1 MGATVKRE
9 GSKVWIEGVPSLGW
23 GKERECTFAGALS
36 AALAVTDHPCSYT
49 DVMGYTGLAF
59 RVRWYHGHMGL
70 RWCPS
75 SPVGEFPQE
84 IEAIQKAT
92 GWRLRCEI
100 DIDAV
105 EPDMARYQA
114 DIVSSID
121 AGFPVLA
128 YEPKLN
134 MDVIYGYRGAGKT
147 LIIED
152 YFRDEPVEAAP
163 RDLGPFVIFLEEH
176 DTAMPEAEA
185 IRAGLEIAVANWERE
200 PMPGAKGKYHYGK
213 GAREAWA
220 RDLGD
225 VASLSDTE
233 RNLLH
238 FASSWNCGSL
248 FDARTAAVRFLGRAA
263 EVLGGPAAESLKRAA
278 ACMEEEIDVLR
289 VSFTEKT
296 AFHGPWS
303 GKDSSEWTEEVRE
316 REREILARAGE
327 AEEKAMGEVRKA
339 LKIEELG
346 IEKCRAGQRG
356 GARDGGEGGGLEGR

>member
-1 MGATVKRE
+1 
-9 GSKVWIEGVPSLGW
+9 
-23 GKERECTFAGALS
+23 
-36 AALAVTDHPCSYT
+36 
-49 DVMGYTGLAF
+49 MGYTGLAF

-100 DIDAV
+100 EMDAA
-105 EPDMARYQA
+105 EPDMAQHQA

-176 DTAMPEAEA
+176 DTAMPEAEV
-185 IRAGLEIAVANWERE
+185 IRAGLEIAVANWNRD
-200 PMPGAKGKYHYGK
+200 PMPWAKGKYHYGK
-213 GAREAWA
+213 GALEAWA

-225 VASLSDTE
+225 VVSLSDTE

-238 FASSWNCGSL
+238 FASWWNFSSL
-248 FDARTAAVRFLGRAA
+248 FDARTAAVAFLGRAG
-263 EVLGGPAAESLKRAA
+263 EVLGDPAAESLERAA
-278 ACMEEEIDVLR
+278 TCLEEEMDVLR
-289 VSFTEKT
+289 VSFTEMT

-303 GKDSSEWTEEVRE
+303 GKGTDAWSEEVRD
-316 REREILARAGE
+316 REREILRRAGE
-327 AEEKAMGEVRKA
+327 AEEKAMVEMRKA
-339 LKIEELG
+339 L
-346 IEKCRAGQRG
+346 
-356 GARDGGEGGGLEGR
+356 